1 MKISYLEDVLIHTVF
16 AYMLL
21 VMQLFPFYS
30 SLYKKISSFIC
41 FFIAGCEKMPMVRGE
56 ENGGRL
62 VYMYEPRSTFVST
75 HDHEKQ

>member
-1 MKISYLEDVLIHTVF
+1 MKISYLEDVLIHTVS
-16 AYMLL
+16 AYAAGYAA
-21 VMQLFPFYS
+21 FPF
-30 SLYKKISSFIC
+30 LFIFIQKKSSFIC

>member
-16 AYMLL
+16 AYAAFPI
-21 VMQLFPFYS
+21 LFIFIQ
-30 SLYKKISSFIC
+30 KNSSFIC